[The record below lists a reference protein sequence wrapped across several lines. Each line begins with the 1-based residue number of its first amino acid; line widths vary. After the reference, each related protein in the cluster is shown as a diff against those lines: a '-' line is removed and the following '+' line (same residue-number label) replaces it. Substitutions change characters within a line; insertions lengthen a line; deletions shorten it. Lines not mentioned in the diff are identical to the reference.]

1 MRLEPR
7 RAARSRAAAGSAQP
21 PAITTTTTT
30 TTMTA
35 AAAMM
40 TTTTTTTSLAADSLV
55 LRYPSAEPA
64 RVHFGHPLPWAPPTA
79 EPFLARPRRRR
90 RAQCSEQIAR
100 MVEGSQRP
108 AGWLWRIWLRAAAAC
123 CLAMPALAAVQALWY
138 QLMLI
143 PVVLSD
149 SASEVMV
156 RLFVFGTWQL
166 GITPFFLAF
175 HCDT

>member
-1 MRLEPR
+1 MYCEWIDECEKVNNDGGSKEPAARAAQVIKLWQNPLIANIQKSVEFGFDPHHTTTYGLQNVSYLMLFSRICFSEEAQASMRLEPR

-64 RVHFGHPLPWAPPTA
+64 RGSRCLP
-79 EPFLARPRRRR
+79 
-90 RAQCSEQIAR
+90 
-100 MVEGSQRP
+100 
-108 AGWLWRIWLRAAAAC
+108 
-123 CLAMPALAAVQALWY
+123 
-138 QLMLI
+138 
-143 PVVLSD
+143 
-149 SASEVMV
+149 
-156 RLFVFGTWQL
+156 
-166 GITPFFLAF
+166 
-175 HCDT
+175 